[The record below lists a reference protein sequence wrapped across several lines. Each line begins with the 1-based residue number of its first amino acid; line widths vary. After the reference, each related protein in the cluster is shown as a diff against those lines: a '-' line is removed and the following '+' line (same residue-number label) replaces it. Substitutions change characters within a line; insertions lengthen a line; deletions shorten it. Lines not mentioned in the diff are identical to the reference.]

1 MAMTPIRVALFG
13 ATSAIAEAC
22 ARRYAQ
28 RGARL
33 CLIGRDRERL
43 ESIAADLRIRG
54 ANEVVVR
61 IADLADVAALPDLV
75 EQAWAHWQ
83 GVDLALLAH
92 GSLPEQARCER
103 EPDYALQQFHLN
115 ASAPIALLLELAPR
129 FEAQGCGTLAAIGS
143 VAGDRGRASNG
154 LYGSA
159 KAAIETALS
168 ALRQRLLRCGVT
180 VLLIKPG
187 WVDTPMTADFRKGPL
202 WVGPEHVAADILAA
216 VDRRWRVIY
225 TPWFWWPI
233 AALIRALPEFVFQ
246 RLRF

>member
-1 MAMTPIRVALFG
+1 MTPQRIALFG
-13 ATSAIAEAC
+13 ATSAIAECC

-28 RGARL
+28 RGAQL
-33 CLIGRDRERL
+33 CLVGRDAERL
-43 ESIAADLRIRG
+43 ESIAADLRVRG
-54 ANEVVVR
+54 ASEVVVL
-61 IADLADVAALPDLV
+61 IADLADMAALPALV
-75 EQAWAHWQ
+75 GRAWSHWQ
-83 GVDLALLAH
+83 GLDLALLAH
-92 GSLPEQARCER
+92 GSLPDQARCDR
-103 EPDYALQQFHLN
+103 EPAYALQQLHQN
-115 ASAPIALLLELAPR
+115 AAAPIALLLELALR
-129 FEAQGCGTLAAIGS
+129 FETQGSGTLAAIGS

-159 KAAIETALS
+159 KAAVETALS
-168 ALRQRLLRCGVT
+168 ALRQRLLRRGVT

-202 WVGPEHVAADILAA
+202 WVGPERVAGDIVTA
-216 VDRRWRVIY
+216 VDRHWRVIY

>member
-1 MAMTPIRVALFG
+1 MNPARVALFG

-43 ESIAADLRIRG
+43 ESIAADLRVRG
-54 ANEVVVR
+54 ASEVVVL
-61 IADLADVAALPDLV
+61 IADLSETQALPEV
-75 EQAWAHWQ
+75 VAQTWAHWQ
-83 GVDLALLAH
+83 GIDLVLLAH
-92 GSLPEQARCER
+92 GSLPDQARCER
-103 EPDYALQQFHLN
+103 DSTYALQQLQLN
-115 ASAPIALLLELAPR
+115 ASAPIALLLELATR
-129 FEAQGCGTLAAIGS
+129 FEAQGSGTLAAIGS

-159 KAAIETALS
+159 KAALETALS
-168 ALRQRLLRCGVT
+168 ALRQRLLRSGVT

-187 WVDTPMTADFRKGPL
+187 WVDTPMTAAFSKGPL
-202 WVGPEHVAADILAA
+202 WASPERVAGDIVSAL
-216 VDRRWRVIY
+216 DRRRRVIY

-233 AALIRALPEFVFQ
+233 AAAIRALPEFVFQ

>member
-1 MAMTPIRVALFG
+1 MAMMPMRIALFG

-33 CLIGRDRERL
+33 CLIGRDSPRL

-54 ANEVVVR
+54 ASEVQVQV
-61 IADLADVAALPDLV
+61 IDLADTEALPAVV
-75 EQAWAHWQ
+75 EQVWSHWQ
-83 GVDLALLAH
+83 GLDLALLAH
-92 GSLPEQARCER
+92 GSLPDQARCEH
-103 EPDYALQQFHLN
+103 EPGYALQQFHLN
-115 ASAPIALLLELAPR
+115 ASAPIALLLELALR
-129 FEAQGCGTLAAIGS
+129 FEAHGSGSLAAIGS

-159 KAAIETALS
+159 KAAVETALS
-168 ALRQRLLRCGVT
+168 ALRQRLLRSGVN

-187 WVDTPMTADFRKGPL
+187 WVDTPMTAAFRKGPL
-202 WVGPEHVAADILAA
+202 WVSPQRVADDIVAA
-216 VDRRWRVIY
+216 VDRRRRVIY

-233 AALIRALPEFVFQ
+233 AAMIRALPEIVFQ

>member
-1 MAMTPIRVALFG
+1 MAVNPTRVALFG

-43 ESIAADLRIRG
+43 ELIAADLRVRG
-54 ANEVVVR
+54 ASDVVVQT
-61 IADLADVAALPDLV
+61 ADLAETPALPALV
-75 EQAWAHWQ
+75 AQTWAHWQ
-83 GVDLALLAH
+83 GIDLALLAH
-92 GSLPEQARCER
+92 GSLPDQARCEQ
-103 EPDYALQQFHLN
+103 EPAYALQQFHLN

-129 FEAQGCGTLAAIGS
+129 FDAQGSGTLAAIGS

-159 KAAIETALS
+159 KAALETSLS
-168 ALRQRLLRCGVT
+168 ALRQRLLRSGVT

-187 WVDTPMTADFRKGPL
+187 WVDTPMTAAFSKGPL
-202 WVGPEHVAADILAA
+202 WASPERVAGDIVTAI
-216 VDRRWRVIY
+216 DRRWRVIY

-233 AALIRALPEFVFQ
+233 AAVIRAMPEFVFQ

>member
-1 MAMTPIRVALFG
+1 MAVNPTRVALFG

-43 ESIAADLRIRG
+43 ESIAADLRVRG
-54 ANEVVVR
+54 ASEVVVK
-61 IADLADVAALPDLV
+61 IADLADAMALPELV
-75 EQAWAHWQ
+75 TQTWAHWH
-83 GVDLALLAH
+83 GIDLALLAY
-92 GSLPEQARCER
+92 GSLPDQARCER
-103 EPDYALQQFHLN
+103 EPAYALQQFHLN
-115 ASAPIALLLELAPR
+115 ASAPIALLLELAAR
-129 FEAQGCGTLAAIGS
+129 FAAQGSGILAAIGS

-154 LYGSA
+154 VYGSA

-168 ALRQRLLRCGVT
+168 ALRQRLLRCGVG

-187 WVDTPMTADFRKGPL
+187 WVDTPMTMSFRKGPL
-202 WVGPEHVAADILAA
+202 WATPERVARDIVTAI
-216 VDRRWRVIY
+216 DRRRRVIY

-233 AALIRALPEFVFQ
+233 AAVIRALPEFIFQ